1 MERSDT
7 GNIPGALVS
16 VVIVNFNAGELLLQC
31 LHSVFSSSVP
41 VEVIL
46 CDNAS
51 TDGST
56 QRVLEAFPGIR
67 FIRNPTNLGF
77 AKAANEGLEQ
87 ATGNYRLLLNPD
99 CILQRDTLEKMIGVL
114 EAHPEAGMAGC
125 RILDPDGREQR
136 GCRRQLPDM
145 GNSLAKALGRQS
157 GRRAMDLHLAPLP
170 EAPQPVEAISGA
182 FMLMRFEALEQ
193 VGLLDE
199 GYFLHCEDLDWCK
212 RFHDSGW
219 QILFVPEVTITHHRG
234 TCSKATPVRV
244 SWHKHQGMVRY
255 YRKHLASGH
264 NPLVRGGVI
273 GAIYLRF
280 LITLASRRS

>member
-1 MERSDT
+1 MERSDADSD
-7 GNIPGALVS
+7 PGVPVS

-31 LHSVFSSSVP
+31 LRSVFSNSVR

-56 QRVLEAFPGIR
+56 QRALEAFPGIQL
-67 FIRNPTNLGF
+67 IRNPANLGF
-77 AKAANEGLEQ
+77 ARAANEGLER
-87 ATGNYRLLLNPD
+87 ATGKYRLLLNPD
-99 CILQRDTLEKMIGVL
+99 CLLQQDTLEKMIAVL

-125 RILDPDGREQR
+125 RILDPDGSEQR
-136 GCRRQLPDM
+136 GCRRRLPDM

-157 GRRAMDLHLAPLP
+157 SRKAMDLHLAPLP
-170 EAPQPVEAISGA
+170 ERPQPVEAISGA
-182 FMLMRFEALEQ
+182 FMLMRAEALQQ
-193 VGLLDE
+193 VGPLDE

-212 RFHDSGW
+212 RFHDNGW
-219 QILFVPEVTITHHRG
+219 QILFVPGVAITHHQG

-244 SWHKHQGMVRY
+244 SWHKHRGMVRY
-255 YRKHLASGH
+255 YRKHLASRH
-264 NPLVRGGVI
+264 NLLVRGGVV

-280 LITLASRRS
+280 LITLARRRP